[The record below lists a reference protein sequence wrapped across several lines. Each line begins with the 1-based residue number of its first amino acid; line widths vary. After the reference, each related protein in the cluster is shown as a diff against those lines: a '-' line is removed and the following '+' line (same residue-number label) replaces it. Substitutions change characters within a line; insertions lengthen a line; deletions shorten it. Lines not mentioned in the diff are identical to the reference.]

1 MPCHNCAQR
10 SLGLFIR
17 LFTQIEPAFVPQRTT
32 IRTAQPSRLHSTAQQ
47 PYRARKPAIQ
57 PQKAN
62 VKDIVEGDETPTE
75 PERPA
80 WQIQKAALKE
90 KLGGQAWNPRK
101 KLSPDTMEGIRHL
114 HSTEPTK
121 FTTPILAQHFKV
133 SPEAIRRIL
142 KSKWQPSDEE
152 YEARMQRWSKR
163 GERIW
168 TNLVEMGV
176 KPPKKWREMGVGR
189 ATGGA
194 LPKWKSRAR
203 NMVPVRDSASDNF
216 VVDDGDII
224 PIVGE
229 SGKSRNTASIP
240 LAQRL

>member
-1 MPCHNCAQR
+1 
-10 SLGLFIR
+10 
-17 LFTQIEPAFVPQRTT
+17 VPQRTT
-32 IRTAQPSRLHSTAQQ
+32 IRIAQPSRLHSTAQQ
-47 PYRARKPAIQ
+47 PYRARKPAIH
-57 PQKAN
+57 PPKAD
-62 VKDIVEGDETPTE
+62 VQDIIEDDETSTK

-90 KLGGQAWNPRK
+90 KLGGEAWNPRK

-142 KSKWQPSDEE
+142 KSKWQPSDAE

-203 NMVPVRDSASDNF
+203 NQVPVRDSASDNF
-216 VVDDGDII
+216 VVDDGYII
-224 PIVGE
+224 PIVGG
-229 SGKSRNTASIP
+229 SGKSRNNFAIGDEDLLPIVGNSDKSRNTASIP